1 VTVLAA
7 AAPLH
12 RTSPGWSPSEG
23 WTVPT
28 AGHIATS
35 VGADLGLTPDDE
47 QQWLLDAIY
56 AVNDRGLPAAYEVNV
71 TAPRQ
76 NLKSA
81 TLEIAALT
89 DLFVFGV
96 DLAVWTAHEFKTAR
110 KTFLD
115 MRRRIMGHP
124 DYAARAT
131 FEMAHGKEAITL
143 DTGERLEFHARSQGS
158 GRGFTCR
165 KITLDEWLFGQPGDL
180 GALVPTLFTIEDA
193 QIRYGSS
200 AGKVNSAAL
209 RDLRARGRAGDPSLA
224 YVEYGATRRPC
235 ELGDRCPHQ
244 PVDEVPGCAL
254 DDRELWWQA
263 NCALW
268 AGRATLAS
276 VEKMRRSLPPLEFM
290 REFFSWWEDPPN
302 LAGDGDL
309 DMARWGTLVDTA
321 AAARKPLVVGVDQ
334 GEDRTVSIGC
344 AWRRPDGDVQVMLGQ
359 DADEDG
365 VLRVDAGLSPGTAVA
380 RIVELRKRHSAR
392 VLLGGPALGSLG
404 PALTEAGV
412 PIETVTSSEFATAC
426 GQVEDRMRA
435 GTIHHGGQSEL
446 TDSVAVA
453 KWRSVGKAGEREFQ
467 LAGVP
472 GIGPTAAVVRAL
484 HGLTPTSKEKTLP
497 QLTFGLS

>member
-1 VTVLAA
+1 MTGSAA
-7 AAPLH
+7 VGPLH
-12 RTSPGWSPSEG
+12 RTAPGWSAAEG

-28 AGHIATS
+28 AGHIAAK
-35 VGADLGLTPDDE
+35 VGADLDLVPDDE

-56 AVNDRGLPAAYEVNV
+56 AVNEKKLPAAYEVTV

-96 DLAVWTAHEFKTAR
+96 ELAVWTAHEFKTAR

-115 MRRRIMGHP
+115 MRRRIMRHP
-124 DYAARAT
+124 DYAARAD
-131 FEMAHGKEAITL
+131 FETAHGKEAIIL
-143 DTGERLEFHARSQGS
+143 DTGERLEFHARSSGS

-180 GALVPTLFTIEDA
+180 GALVPTMFTVEDA

-200 AGKVNSAAL
+200 AGKVSSAAL
-209 RDLRARGRAGDPSLA
+209 RDLRTRGRGGDPALA

-235 ELGDRCPHQ
+235 ELGDRCPHL

-290 REFFSWWEDPPN
+290 REFLSWWEDPSN
-302 LAGDGDL
+302 LGSGGDL
-309 DMARWGTLVDTA
+309 DMDWWAALRDVDA
-321 AAARKPLVVGVDQ
+321 QPRRPLVFGVDQ

-344 AWRRPDGDVQVMLGQ
+344 AWRRPDGMPQLMLSQKEPGEVDV
-359 DADEDG
+359 
-365 VLRVDAGLSPGTAVA
+365 GLSPAQA
-380 RIVELRKRHSAR
+380 AQRLAELRRAHGAR
-392 VLLGGPALGSLG
+392 VLLGGPALGLE
-404 PALTEAGV
+404 PELRAAGV
-412 PIETVTSSEFATAC
+412 PVEPVTGAEFATAC
-426 GQVEDRMRA
+426 GQLDDRLRD
-435 GTIHHGGQSEL
+435 GGLRHGGQEQL
-446 TDSVAVA
+446 TNSLGAVR
-453 KWRSVGKAGEREFQ
+453 WRKVGTAGERAFQ
-467 LAGVP
+467 LSGAPGV
-472 GIGPTAAVVRAL
+472 GPAAAVVRAL
-484 HGLTPTSKEKTLP
+484 HGVVSRPTSTMTGPVPFSE
-497 QLTFGLS
+497 